1 MTFLHSAFALIQQHR
16 RAFIVLNL
24 AFYGLFAV
32 MMLVTALT
40 PELHG
45 VFEPNIDKA
54 FAEPGLFKMAG
65 DIYASKNLPLAM
77 AITFL
82 VNLGVAV
89 GMTTLPSLLIP
100 FAGIALTLY
109 RGFLWGVM
117 FSPIGADRATLI
129 PHSLTLLIEGQ
140 AYVLAAFAVYVQGRM
155 WLWPHRYGLGSRWDG
170 YKAGV
175 RATGRLYLLVTLAL
189 LIGAV
194 YEALEVIYLMP
205 LLV

>member
-1 MTFLHSAFALIQQHR
+1 MPFLRSAFALIHQHR
-16 RAFIVLNL
+16 RAFIALNL
-24 AFYGLFAV
+24 AFYGLFALL
-32 MMLVTALT
+32 MLVTAFT
-40 PELHG
+40 PELQG
-45 VFEPNIDKA
+45 VFKPNIDKA

-65 DIYASKNLPLAM
+65 DAYASKNVPLAI

-89 GMTTLPSLLIP
+89 GMTTLPSLVLP
-100 FAGIALTLY
+100 FAGIAVTLH

-117 FSPIGADRATLI
+117 FSPVGADRATLI

-155 WLWPHRYGLGSRWDG
+155 WLWPARYGLVSRWSG
-170 YKAGV
+170 YRAGLH
-175 RATGRLYLLVTLAL
+175 ATGRLYVLVMLAL

-205 LLV
+205 YLV